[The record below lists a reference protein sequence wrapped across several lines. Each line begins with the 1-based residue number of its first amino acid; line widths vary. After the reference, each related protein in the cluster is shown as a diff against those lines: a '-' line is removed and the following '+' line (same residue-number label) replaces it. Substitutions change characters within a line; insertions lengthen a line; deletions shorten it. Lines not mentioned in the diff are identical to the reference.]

1 MDFDRKYNR
10 VCVLLR
16 IRTRSVHYILLFKH
30 DKVFEKIDGSG

>member
-1 MDFDRKYNR
+1 MDFDRKYNI

-16 IRTRSVHYILLFKH
+16 IRTKWCTFILLFKH